1 MYLRS
6 VIYMQRETPSQP
18 QTDDDWWALVEQHKR
33 SAELLISEEMTANQG
48 YYHVGSA
55 VEAALKAYIC
65 KQKFLNQWPVRA
77 VARQLYTHNLFKLF
91 QISGIEVDEHSEFA
105 PSWATVLHWQR
116 LQGYNHERMPRKVAQ
131 SFYEAAFGNYGVV
144 EWLRTN

>member
-1 MYLRS
+1 
-6 VIYMQRETPSQP
+6 MQRETPSQP

-33 SAELLISEEMTANQG
+33 SAELLISEEITANQG

-65 KQKFLNQWPVRA
+65 KQIFFNHWPVRA
-77 VARQLYTHNLFKLF
+77 VAPQLYTHNLFKLF

-116 LQGYNHERMPRKVAQ
+116 LQGYDHKIMGRTSAQ
-131 SFYEAAFGNYGVV
+131 SIYEAAFGIYGVV
-144 EWLRTN
+144 EWLRTK